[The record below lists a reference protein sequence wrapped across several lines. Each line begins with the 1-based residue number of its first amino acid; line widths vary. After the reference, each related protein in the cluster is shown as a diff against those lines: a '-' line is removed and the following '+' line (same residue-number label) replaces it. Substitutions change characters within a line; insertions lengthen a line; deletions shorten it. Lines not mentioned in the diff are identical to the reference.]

1 MNQKHRN
8 EANSQTRAGVVMAR
22 TLMQDFVAQTGLGD
36 SHRQPVRYLWTDAF
50 GVCNFL
56 ALYQHTGDEIYR
68 RQALLLI
75 QQVHEV
81 LGQYASE
88 DPRSGCISGLQGAM
102 AKQHPTVGGLR
113 IGKPELERA
122 PGEALDRHREWDR
135 DGQYFHYLTKW
146 MHALSRAAQITQDPQ
161 LLRFALELAQVA
173 HRRFRHDNAGLPAG
187 GSEKSRAH
195 GASTALYRKM
205 SVDLSRPQ
213 VAATGLHDPLDAL
226 LTYRE
231 LAMLVHQFGT
241 STDLPTLTREIEA
254 AQIMCAGVD
263 WTTDDPLGIGGLLFD
278 ACRLAQIET
287 AAGTAEISLLET
299 ILSCCLVG
307 LQDYL
312 QSNPLRRPAA
322 SRLAFRE
329 LGLSIGLRALPKI
342 QRLLPQLL
350 GQCTALTRRD
360 SALSRLMED
369 LAQFSY
375 LSAAIE
381 AFWLKPASQQTANW
395 VQHLNI
401 NTVMLATSLV
411 PEAFLDLGAQSQV
424 TPNRR

>member
-1 MNQKHRN
+1 MNQKHQSDTKPQ
-8 EANSQTRAGVVMAR
+8 ARAGAMMAR
-22 TLMQDFVAQTGLGD
+22 TLMRGFAAQTGLGD
-36 SHRQPVRYLWTDAF
+36 NRRQPVRYLWTDAF

-56 ALYQHTGDEIYR
+56 ALYQHSGDAMYR

-88 DPRSGCISGLQGAM
+88 DPRSGYISGLQGAM
-102 AKQHPTVGGLR
+102 ARQHPTAGGLR
-113 IGKPELERA
+113 IGKPELERG
-122 PGEALDRHREWDR
+122 PGERLDNVREWDR

-173 HRRFRHDNAGLPAG
+173 HRRFTHGNVGSPADE
-187 GSEKSRAH
+187 SEKSRAN
-195 GASTALYRKM
+195 GVAPALYWKM

-213 VAATGLHDPLDAL
+213 VMATGLHDPLDAL

-231 LAMLVHQFGT
+231 LERLAQQFGAN
-241 STDLPTLTREIEA
+241 TDLPTLTSEIEA
-254 AQIMCAGVD
+254 ARVMCAGVD
-263 WTTDDPLGIGGLLFD
+263 WTTDDALGIGGLLFD

-287 AAGTAEISLLET
+287 AVGTVQSSLLET
-299 ILSCCLVG
+299 ILSCCLAG
-307 LQDYL
+307 LQNYL
-312 QSNPLRRPAA
+312 HSNTLRRSAA

-329 LGLSIGLRALPKI
+329 LGLSIGLQALPKI
-342 QRLLPQLL
+342 QGLLPQLL
-350 GQCTALTRRD
+350 GQDAALSGRNKL
-360 SALSRLMED
+360 LSRLTED
-369 LAQFSY
+369 LAQFSQ

-381 AFWLKPASQQTANW
+381 AFWLKPASQQTENW

-411 PEAFLDLGAQSQV
+411 PEVFLDLGAQSQV
-424 TPNRR
+424 TANGG